1 MGHVAALDR
10 LHVLDAYELAYQAG
24 MDGLVHSPE
33 IRAVSEDVAYGHDAA
48 ILVSLCGNVGAL
60 LLALGNRLLEKH
72 VIAPLQC
79 LHARMVMGVVR
90 CGDDYCIGEFRHC
103 ENLAPV
109 TETMFLRNVEIVPH
123 CILAAL
129 ADIGNAHNLH
139 AFRINLGIIG
149 VGASPVSR
157 ADDYY
162 LHRTIDRGPEAL
174 DREIHLRVR
183 H

>member
-1 MGHVAALDR
+1 
-10 LHVLDAYELAYQAG
+10 
-24 MDGLVHSPE
+24 
-33 IRAVSEDVAYGHDAA
+33 
-48 ILVSLCGNVGAL
+48 
-60 LLALGNRLLEKH
+60 
-72 VIAPLQC
+72 
-79 LHARMVMGVVR
+79 MGVVR
-90 CGDDYCIGEFRHC
+90 CGDDYCIGEFRHS

-162 LHRTIDRGPEAL
+162 LHRAIDRGPEAL
-174 DREIHLRVR
+174 DREIHLRVS